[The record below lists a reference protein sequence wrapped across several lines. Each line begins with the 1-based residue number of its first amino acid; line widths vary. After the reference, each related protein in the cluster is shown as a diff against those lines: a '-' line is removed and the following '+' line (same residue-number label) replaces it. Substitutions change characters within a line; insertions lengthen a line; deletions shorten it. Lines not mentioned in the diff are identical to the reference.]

1 MSSIPCVLAVEFK
14 ARPGQEAS
22 DAMLDFILNSL
33 VPMAEDVERQ
43 GGKILMATSPCEP
56 HLFIYCPVLAAATK
70 LGLLNNQTPYRLI
83 DPSEATPLSEE
94 LVAKLSE
101 AMLNAEGDC
110 ADTWTR
116 GVEPSL
122 N

>member
-1 MSSIPCVLAVEFK
+1 MSSIPCVLAVAFK
-14 ARPGQEAS
+14 PRPGLDAS
-22 DAMLDFILNSL
+22 EAMLDFILNNL
-33 VPMAEDVERQ
+33 VPMAEEVERA
-43 GGKILMATSPCEP
+43 GGKILMATSPSEP
-56 HLFIYCPVLAAATK
+56 HLYIYCPVLAAAAK
-70 LGLLNNQTPYRLI
+70 LGLANSKTPYRAL
-83 DPSEATPLSEE
+83 DPAEATPLSLE
-94 LVAKLSE
+94 LVAQLTE